1 MANRIKPK
9 RSLTGAKVPDNLEQH
24 ELAINVPDKKVYIG
38 GVAGAAIL
46 LADYNH
52 APNPFDQTLDKA
64 SSVTFSTVTNGAITL
79 VNVKGD
85 SGQYIT
91 SNGDGTTKWTT
102 PSAGQILVDGNKT
115 LQYGINQDNTIYFP
129 AATVSV
135 NGGAIRTATNEPF
148 SIISYNDTGAGT
160 FYKFQFQNNGMT
172 FPDKTTQTT
181 AFVGTATSAEG
192 LSKTLSIASG
202 GTGVTSGTGT
212 GSVVLNTNPTF
223 VTPILGTPQSGNLAN
238 CTFPIFN
245 QNTTG
250 TASKA
255 TTVTTNAN
263 LTGIVTSVGN
273 ATSIAN
279 GAIGNALLAN
289 AAVANLSGVNS
300 GDNAVNSLYSG
311 LTGNIT
317 HTGDVTDTS
326 GVLKVTKINN
336 VSLAALTT
344 GILKN
349 TTTTGV
355 PSIAVAADFPIL
367 NQDSTGKSAGLSVVL
382 NVASGGTGV
391 SASTGSG
398 SNVLN
403 TSPTFVTPILGTPQS
418 GDLANCTF
426 PILNQNTTGTSSKA
440 TTVTTNANLT
450 GIVTSIGNATSIAAG
465 AIGNSLLANTA
476 VANLS
481 GTNSGDNATNTLYS
495 SLVSN
500 VTHTGDAT
508 GATALTVVKIN
519 GTLLSG
525 LATGILKN
533 TTATGIPSIAIA
545 ADFPQLN
552 QNTSGTAGGLST
564 TLAVASGGTGVT
576 ASTGTGSNVLNTSPT
591 LVTPILG
598 TPSSGN
604 LANCTFPNLNQN
616 TSGTAAGLSATLA
629 VASGGT
635 GLTAVGASG
644 NILTSNGSVWASVT
658 PAGSAFTVSA
668 TAPVSPASGDRWYD
682 TSTGSYLVY
691 FNDGTSSQWVETSN
705 SGIVSNPTGTI
716 IPFAGATAPS
726 GFLLCDGSSV
736 SSSNYLALHSVISN
750 TYGGSAYTGAAAL
763 SFTLPDYRGRVLI
776 GAGTGSG
783 LTARTLGG
791 TVGTESHTV
800 SSSNISQFSTGYMSA
815 NASHVHGQIKPV
827 YVYNPN
833 AGSAGFTSG
842 NYVSGNDSAGITPV
856 AYASTEHTHTVGSAS
871 PTAIS
876 NMPPAIGVN
885 YLIKT

>member
-1 MANRIKPK
+1 MGAHSNMANRIKPK
-9 RSLTGAKVPDNLEQH
+9 RSLTGAKVPDNLEQN

-38 GVAGAAIL
+38 GVAGSPIL
-46 LADYNH
+46 IADYNH
-52 APNPFDQTLDKA
+52 APNPFDQELNKA

-79 VNVKGD
+79 VNTKGN
-85 SGQYIT
+85 SGQYFT
-91 SNGDGTTKWTT
+91 SNGDGTTKWST
-102 PSAGQILVDGNKT
+102 PSAGQSLVDGNKT
-115 LQYGINQDNTIYFP
+115 LTFGNAQDNTIYFP
-129 AATVSV
+129 AATVSA

-160 FYKFQFQNNGMT
+160 YYKFQFQNNGIT

-181 AFVGTATSAEG
+181 AFVGTATTAAG
-192 LSKTLSIASG
+192 LSQTLSVGSG

-212 GSVVLNTNPTF
+212 GSVVLNTNPNLI
-223 VTPILGTPQSGNLAN
+223 TPILGTPQSGNLIN

-289 AAVANLSGVNS
+289 AAVANLSGVNT

-311 LTGNIT
+311 LTSNIT

-336 VSLAALTT
+336 VSLAGLTT

-355 PSIAVAADFPIL
+355 PSIAVAADFPTL
-367 NQDSTGKSAGLSVVL
+367 NQNTTGTAGMLSKGVILPVD
-382 NVASGGTGV
+382 SGGTGTNYAV
-391 SASTGSG
+391 GSG
-398 SNVLN
+398 GVVLHIN
-403 TSPTFVTPILGTPQS
+403 PSFITPILGTPQS
-418 GDLANCTF
+418 GDLKNCTF
-426 PILNQNTTGTSSKA
+426 PILNQNTTGTASKA

-450 GIVTSIGNATSIAAG
+450 GIVTSIGNATSIAPG
-465 AIGNSLLANTA
+465 AIGNSLLANAA

-481 GTNSGDNATNTLYS
+481 GTNSGDNATNNLYS

-500 VTHTGDAT
+500 ATHTGDAI

-552 QNTSGTAGGLST
+552 QNTTGTAGGLST

-576 ASTGTGSNVLNTSPT
+576 ASTGSGSNVLNNNPT
-591 LVTPILG
+591 LIAPILG
-598 TPSSGN
+598 TPSSGD
-604 LANCTFPNLNQN
+604 LKNCTFPNLNQN

-635 GLTAVGASG
+635 GLSAVGASG
-644 NILTSNGSVWASVT
+644 NVLTSNGAVWTSST
-658 PAGSAFTVSA
+658 PASAGNVL
-668 TAPVSPASGDRWYD
+668 
-682 TSTGSYLVY
+682 TGSITAYGGVTVPNGYL
-691 FNDGTSSQWVETSN
+691 E
-705 SGIVSNPTGTI
+705 
-716 IPFAGATAPS
+716 
-726 GFLLCDGSSV
+726 CDGSTV
-736 SSSNYLALHSVISN
+736 SSSNYLALHAAISN
-750 TYGGSAYTGAAAL
+750 LYGGTAYTGAAGL
-763 SFTLPDYRGRVLI
+763 NFTLPDLRGRSII
-776 GAGTGSG
+776 GTGWGSG
-783 LTARTLGG
+783 LTSRAFGSKGGSESQTL
-791 TVGTESHTV
+791 T
-800 SSSNISQFSTGYMSA
+800 
-815 NASHVHGQIKPV
+815 
-827 YVYNPN
+827 
-833 AGSAGFTSG
+833 
-842 NYVSGNDSAGITPV
+842 
-856 AYASTEHTHTVGSAS
+856 
-871 PTAIS
+871 IS
-876 NMPPAIGVN
+876 NMPSHNHSVYDPGHSHSGTTNYANANHTHGTHHENGTITIVGSNGGGTYMAYAVRYGINTYSQENGYAHTHTFGTSPASTGIQTNNNGSGTAFDN
-885 YLIKT
+885 MQPWAAIKYLIKT

>member
-52 APNPFDQTLDKA
+52 APNPFDQTLNKA

-102 PSAGQILVDGNKT
+102 PSAGQTLVDGNKT

-129 AATVSV
+129 AAAVGA
-135 NGGAIRTATNEPF
+135 NGSAIRTATNEPF
-148 SIISYNDTGAGT
+148 SILSYNDTGAGT
-160 FYKFQFQNNGMT
+160 LYKFQFQNNGIT

-181 AFVGTATSAEG
+181 AFVGTATTAAG
-192 LSKTLSIASG
+192 LSQTLAIASG

-238 CTFPIFN
+238 CTFPILN

-289 AAVANLSGVNS
+289 AAVANLSGVNT

-311 LTGNIT
+311 ITGNVT

-326 GVLKVTKINN
+326 GVIKVTKINN
-336 VSLAALTT
+336 VSLAGLTT

-355 PSIAVAADFPIL
+355 PSIAIAADFPVL
-367 NQDSTGKSAGLSVVL
+367 NQDTTGTAGMLSKGVILPVD
-382 NVASGGTGV
+382 NGGTGTNYAV
-391 SASTGSG
+391 GSG
-398 SNVLN
+398 GVVLHIN
-403 TSPTFVTPILGTPQS
+403 PSFITPILGIPQS
-418 GDLANCTF
+418 GDLKNCTF
-426 PILNQNTTGTSSKA
+426 PIFNQNTTGTASKA

-450 GIVTSIGNATSIAAG
+450 GIVTSIGNATSIAPG
-465 AIGNSLLANTA
+465 AIGNSLLANAA

-533 TTATGIPSIAIA
+533 TTATGVPSIAIA
-545 ADFPQLN
+545 ADFPILN
-552 QNTSGTAGGLST
+552 QNTTGTAAGLST
-564 TLAVASGGTGVT
+564 TLSVASGGTGVT
-576 ASTGTGSNVLNTSPT
+576 ASTGTGSVVLNNNPT
-591 LVTPILG
+591 LIAPILG

-604 LANCTFPNLNQN
+604 LANCTFPILNQS
-616 TSGTAAGLSATLA
+616 TSGKAAGLSATLA

-644 NILTSNGSVWASVT
+644 NILTSNGSVWASVA

-800 SSSNISQFSTGYMSA
+800 SSSNISQFSTG
-815 NASHVHGQIKPV
+815 
-827 YVYNPN
+827 N
-833 AGSAGFTSG
+833 AGSHTHTFSKEVLTYMGSGGNRYDPYPGSVWAGHIA
-842 NYVSGNDSAGITPV
+842 AGLTLDTKPDH
-856 AYASTEHTHTVGSAS
+856 SHTVGSAS
-871 PTAIS
+871 PVAIS
-876 NMPPAIGVN
+876 NMQPSIGVN

>member
-1 MANRIKPK
+1 MGVHSKMANRIKPK

-46 LADYNH
+46 IGDYNH
-52 APNPFDQTLDKA
+52 APNPFDQELNKA

-79 VNVKGD
+79 VNTKGN
-85 SGQYIT
+85 SGEYFT
-91 SNGDGTTKWTT
+91 SNGDGTTKWST
-102 PSAGQILVDGNKT
+102 PSAGQTLVDGNKT
-115 LQYGINQDNTIYFP
+115 LQYGNNQDNTIYFP
-129 AATVSV
+129 AATVGA
-135 NGGAIRTATNEPF
+135 NGSAIRTATNEPF
-148 SIISYNDTGAGT
+148 SILSYNDTGAGT
-160 FYKFQFQNNGMT
+160 LYKFQFQNSGIT

-181 AFVGTATSAEG
+181 AFVGTATTAAG
-192 LSKTLSIASG
+192 LSQTLSIASG

-289 AAVANLSGVNS
+289 AAVTNLSGVNT

-311 LTGNIT
+311 ITGNIT

-336 VSLAALTT
+336 VSLAGLTT

-367 NQDSTGKSAGLSVVL
+367 NQNTTGTAGMLTKGIILPVD
-382 NVASGGTGV
+382 SGGTGTNY
-391 SASTGSG
+391 ASGSG
-398 SNVLN
+398 GVVLHIN
-403 TSPTFVTPILGTPQS
+403 AGLITPFLGTPQS
-418 GDLANCTF
+418 GDLKNCTF

-465 AIGNSLLANTA
+465 AIGNSLLANAA

-545 ADFPQLN
+545 ADFPVLN
-552 QNTSGTAGGLST
+552 QNTTGTAAGLST
-564 TLAVASGGTGVT
+564 TLAVGSGGTGVT
-576 ASTGTGSNVLNTSPT
+576 TGTGTGANVLNTSPT
-591 LVTPILG
+591 LIAPVLG
-598 TPSSGN
+598 TPASGN
-604 LANCTFPNLNQN
+604 LVNCTFPTLNQN
-616 TSGTAAGLSATLA
+616 TSGKAAGLSTTLA
-629 VASGGT
+629 VGSGGT
-635 GLTAVGASG
+635 GLTTVGAAG
-644 NILTSNGSVWASVT
+644 NVLTSNGSIWQSST
-658 PAGSAFTVSA
+658 PSAVGG
-668 TAPVSPASGDRWYD
+668 VL
-682 TSTGSYLVY
+682 TGSITAYGGVTVPNGYL
-691 FNDGTSSQWVETSN
+691 E
-705 SGIVSNPTGTI
+705 
-716 IPFAGATAPS
+716 
-726 GFLLCDGSSV
+726 CDGSTV
-736 SSSNYLALHSVISN
+736 NSSNYLALHAAISN
-750 TYGGSAYTGAAAL
+750 LYGGSAYTGAGGL
-763 SFTLPDYRGRVLI
+763 NFTLPDLRGRSI
-776 GAGTGSG
+776 IGTGSG
-783 LTARTLGG
+783 SGLSSRAFGSKGGLENQTITTNNMPSHNHSVYDPGHKHTGTSDYGNANHSHGTHHENSGISVSGHTGGG
-791 TVGTESHTV
+791 TR
-800 SSSNISQFSTGYMSA
+800 I
-815 NASHVHGQIKPV
+815 
-827 YVYNPN
+827 
-833 AGSAGFTSG
+833 
-842 NYVSGNDSAGITPV
+842 
-856 AYASTEHTHTVGSAS
+856 AYAQVYGINAYSQQNGYAHTHTFGTSTVATGISTNYNGSG
-871 PTAIS
+871 TAFD
-876 NMPPAIGVN
+876 NMQPWAAIK

>member
-1 MANRIKPK
+1 MGVHSKMANRIKPK

-46 LADYNH
+46 IGDYNH
-52 APNPFDQTLDKA
+52 APNPFDQTLNKA
-64 SSVTFSTVTNGAITL
+64 SSVTFSTVTNGAVTL

-85 SGQYIT
+85 NGQVVT
-91 SNGDGTTKWTT
+91 SNGDGTTKWAT
-102 PSAGQILVDGNKT
+102 PSAGQTLVDGNKT
-115 LQYGINQDNTIYFP
+115 LTYGIGQDNTIYFP
-129 AATVSV
+129 AATVGA
-135 NGGAIRTATNEPF
+135 NGSAIRTATNEPF
-148 SIISYNDTGAGT
+148 SILSYNDTGAGT
-160 FYKFQFQNNGMT
+160 LYKFQFQNNGIT

-181 AFVGTATSAEG
+181 AFVGTATTAAG
-192 LSKTLSIASG
+192 LSQTLSIASG

-289 AAVANLSGVNS
+289 AAVTSLSGVNT

-311 LTGNIT
+311 ITGNIT

-336 VSLAALTT
+336 VSLAGLTT

-367 NQDSTGKSAGLSVVL
+367 NQNTTGTAGMLTKGIILPVD
-382 NVASGGTGV
+382 SGGTGTNYAV
-391 SASTGSG
+391 GSG
-398 SNVLN
+398 GVVLHIN
-403 TSPTFVTPILGTPQS
+403 AGLITPFLGTPQS
-418 GDLANCTF
+418 GDLKNCTF

-465 AIGNSLLANTA
+465 AIGNSLLANAA

-500 VTHTGDAT
+500 VNHTGDAT

-552 QNTSGTAGGLST
+552 QNTTGTAGGLST
-564 TLAVASGGTGVT
+564 TLAIASGGTGVQS
-576 ASTGTGSNVLNTSPT
+576 STGSGSNVLNNNPT
-591 LVTPILG
+591 LIAPILG
-598 TPSSGN
+598 TPSSGD
-604 LANCTFPNLNQN
+604 LKNCTFPILNQN
-616 TSGTAAGLSATLA
+616 TSGKAAGLSATLA

-635 GLTAVGASG
+635 GLAAVGASG
-644 NILTSNGSVWASVT
+644 NVLTSNGAVWTSST
-658 PAGSAFTVSA
+658 
-668 TAPVSPASGDRWYD
+668 PASGGNVL
-682 TSTGSYLVY
+682 TGS
-691 FNDGTSSQWVETSN
+691 
-705 SGIVSNPTGTI
+705 I
-716 IPFAGATAPS
+716 TAYGGVNVPS
-726 GFLLCDGSSV
+726 GYLECDGSTV
-736 SSSNYLALHSVISN
+736 SSSNYLALHAAVSN
-750 TYGGSAYTGAAAL
+750 LYGGSAYTGAAGL
-763 SFTLPDYRGRVLI
+763 NFTLPDFRGRTLI
-776 GAGTGSG
+776 GTGSG
-783 LTARTLGG
+783 SGLTSRVANTKGGLENQTLSTSNMPSHNHSIYDPGHAHSGTTNYANANHTHGTHHENSGISISGSTGGG
-791 TVGTESHTV
+791 TR
-800 SSSNISQFSTGYMSA
+800 IAYSQVYGINAYSQENGYA
-815 NASHVHGQIKPV
+815 
-827 YVYNPN
+827 
-833 AGSAGFTSG
+833 
-842 NYVSGNDSAGITPV
+842 
-856 AYASTEHTHTVGSAS
+856 HTHTFGTSSAS
-871 PTAIS
+871 TGVQVNYNGSGTAFNI
-876 NMPPAIGVN
+876 MQPWAAIK